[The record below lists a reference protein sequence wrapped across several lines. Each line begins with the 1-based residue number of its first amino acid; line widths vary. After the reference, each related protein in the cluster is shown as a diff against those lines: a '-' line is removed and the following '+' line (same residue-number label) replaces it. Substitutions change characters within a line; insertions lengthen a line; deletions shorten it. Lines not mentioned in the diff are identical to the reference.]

1 MHYIMHTIISRFI
14 KYRSFC
20 YINLSIIRHQID
32 ALAKELNMSSED
44 ANKICLEDLYNV
56 EVLDLELRNAEPIQ
70 IV

>member
-1 MHYIMHTIISRFI
+1 MDNFSLLHL
-14 KYRSFC
+14 KYRLDAAVS
-20 YINLSIIRHQID
+20 LDTLHQQID

-56 EVLDLELRNAEPIQ
+56 EAVELRNAEPIQ

>member
-14 KYRSFC
+14 KYR

-56 EVLDLELRNAEPIQ
+56 EALDLELRNAEPIQ